1 MGNFEWKQWIPKI
14 EVVASENSPHEI
26 DLPKE
31 EWKRLKRENLKSLKD
46 QLSENAARRLVLMHG
61 DSLNSN
67 RYFLLVV
74 RYGRCPV

>member
-14 EVVASENSPHEI
+14 EVVASENSPLEI